1 MSSQKEQ
8 FKNNQVLLWGLK
20 QANEDLLKE
29 YDKGNKNPNSVSKKK
44 SKKSKNESESESDEE
59 MEESKVSKAK
69 KSAKSKKTDVMP
81 KVEKKVVRKFNLDDE
96 YTYKDLDFLN
106 SEYDRIEELFGN
118 VSPEEED
125 ELMDLQDK
133 LYNLIEGLTAM
144 KELTEKMEGQ
154 GVYEEETDI
163 ESDLDDEPDYNDKRL
178 IGGAIERQ
186 LKKKEQSEIDGYE
199 KQIEELEE
207 AYKKVKND
215 AKFTKRNKITN
226 DISDLRVKIRKIKTL
241 PKVEFEI
248 ERLKEALKNK
258 EITKSEFEDMKDG
271 TERSYG
277 ISQLDIF
284 RENKVKQSDY
294 EKNKDKILKIKGEL
308 QMYVLSN
315 PRFDQEAYNNI
326 NNLLGIGKY
335 DEAEKAF
342 NKFIGK
348 PEPKETKMVHTTKA
362 KETKMVHTT
371 KARIAKGSEEAKAIG
386 QRLAEARRKKKEAL
400 EQTEEYKKKKEAEEA
415 EKKAKEEEAYKKLKP
430 WFYIGD
436 IPKGY
441 REATQEEAIQFRKV
455 SEYGK
460 YKVDSTMYEIF
471 ENYNIL
477 LSYNLTKFQVNLY
490 LNLARKKAIKALE
503 DIEINRD
510 RDDPRYTEAQK
521 EKYNSKLELAKHDYK
536 LMNKAYNWLLK
547 QYVPNYK
554 KVNIQLPP
562 KPEIKLTRNE
572 VEFVPQPKVV
582 IDERT
587 GKPVVYKNGIEVIEP
602 EEPEL
607 LYFYRGSDEL
617 KLKPKFFD
625 DNKHL
630 KSKYAEKLYKKHILL
645 PSKYYNEEDAKKYF
659 FNPKETLGGAIIPS
673 YIKRFIPVDVDYKS
687 TKFTRKVQ
695 AIIDNVGNE
704 QIKSIVIERTPVP
717 ETIKTAINVISQGEF
732 NKQLKDKNYDQLFH
746 LRLIIHTDKNKFSIE
761 KNENINMDMN
771 PSMTS
776 NGESKTIFINK
787 HITLNEMIKNA
798 VDRVGEKWFYTYDG
812 VSNNCQDFC
821 LVLLKSSNIGSSD
834 DYIFIKQ
841 NTADLFVNMR
851 ATGKLMKN
859 ITDTYGKL
867 RGFLGGDIYH

>member
-29 YDKGNKNPNSVSKKK
+29 YDKGNKNPNSISKKK
-44 SKKSKNESESESDEE
+44 TKKSKNESESETDEE
-59 MEESKVSKAK
+59 IEESKASKVK
-69 KSAKSKKTDVMP
+69 KSSKSKKAEEIP
-81 KVEKKVVRKFNLDDE
+81 KVEKKIVRKFNVDDE

-106 SEYDRIEELFGN
+106 KEYERIEELFGN
-118 VSPEEED
+118 VSPDEEE

-144 KELTEKMEGQ
+144 KDLTEKMGGQ
-154 GVYEEETDI
+154 GVYEDETDI
-163 ESDLDDEPDYNDKRL
+163 DSDLDDEPDFNDK
-178 IGGAIERQ
+178 Q
-186 LKKKEQSEIDGYE
+186 
-199 KQIEELEE
+199 
-207 AYKKVKND
+207 KKVRKMTGGEI
-215 AKFTKRNKITN
+215 KKPKLQQEKINKQT
-226 DISDLRVKIRKIKTL
+226 
-241 PKVEFEI
+241 
-248 ERLKEALKNK
+248 
-258 EITKSEFEDMKDG
+258 TKSRVE
-271 TERSYG
+271 
-277 ISQLDIF
+277 
-284 RENKVKQSDY
+284 
-294 EKNKDKILKIKGEL
+294 
-308 QMYVLSN
+308 
-315 PRFDQEAYNNI
+315 
-326 NNLLGIGKY
+326 
-335 DEAEKAF
+335 
-342 NKFIGK
+342 
-348 PEPKETKMVHTTKA
+348 
-362 KETKMVHTT
+362 
-371 KARIAKGSEEAKAIG
+371 KGSEQALSVG
-386 QRLAEARRKKKEAL
+386 QKLAEARRKKKDAL
-400 EQTEEYKKKKEAEEA
+400 EQTEEYKKKKEVEEV
-415 EKKAKEEEAYKKLKP
+415 ERKAKEEEAYKKLKP
-430 WFYIGD
+430 WFYLGD

-490 LNLARKKAIKALE
+490 LNLSRKKAIKALE

-510 RDDPRYTEAQK
+510 RTDSKYTEAQK

-536 LMNKAYNWLLK
+536 MMNKAYNWLLK
-547 QYVPNYK
+547 EYVPNYK

-562 KPEIKLTRNE
+562 KPEIKLSRNE
-572 VEFVPQPKVV
+572 VEFVPKPKVV

-587 GKPVVYKNGIEVIEP
+587 GKPVVYKDGIEVIEP

-607 LYFYRGSDEL
+607 LYFYRGSEEL
-617 KLKPKFFD
+617 KLKKKFFD

-630 KSKYAEKLYKKHILL
+630 KSKYADKLYKKNILL
-645 PSKYYNEEDAKKYF
+645 PSKYYNKEDAKKYF

-673 YIKRFIPVDVDYKS
+673 FVKRFIPVDVDYKS

-695 AIIDNVGNE
+695 AIIDEVGNE
-704 QIKSIVIERTPVP
+704 QIKSIVIERTPVS

-732 NKQLKDKNYDQLFH
+732 NKQLKDKNYDELFH

-798 VDRVGEKWFYTYDG
+798 VDKVGEKLFYTYNG

-867 RGFLGGDIYH
+867 RGFLGGDIYN